1 MGALMI
7 HEADIARVLH
17 EQQIT
22 IIAQKSLIAKL
33 KGILGRALI
42 DFGDEPFVTKLL
54 NKEHNDK

>member
-1 MGALMI
+1 MI

-22 IIAQKSLIAKL
+22 ILAQKSLIAKL
-33 KGILGRALI
+33 KVILSRALI

-54 NKEHNDK
+54 NKENNDK

>member
-1 MGALMI
+1 MI

-22 IIAQKSLIAKL
+22 ILAQKSLIAKL

-54 NKEHNDK
+54 SKEPNDK